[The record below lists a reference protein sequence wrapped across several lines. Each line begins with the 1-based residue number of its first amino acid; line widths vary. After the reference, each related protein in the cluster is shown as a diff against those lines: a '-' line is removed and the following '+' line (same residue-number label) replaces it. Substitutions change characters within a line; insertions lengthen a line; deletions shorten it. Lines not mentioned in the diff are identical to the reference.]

1 MYWRLRWEDGAPVL
15 REAGAPPEG
24 RFVLH
29 RHRDRYGEHFD
40 LRLEQEGYLLGWRI
54 DGPALDGGPWAVEK
68 APHAT
73 RWLDEDGDAAR
84 EDYGEYA
91 WESKQVNG
99 GTLLLQGRNGCR
111 RVHAE
116 RIDALP
122 CGAVRE
128 VVEALRVCGGGPE
141 DAARLIADG
150 ATARRRAVERLCG
163 LGRELDGPAFDEG
176 TTRKALD
183 GLTLEEI
190 HRQSRAYEARFD
202 RKYPP
207 RPVSKPEPLEWDD
220 DARSERALAIV
231 RG

>member
-1 MYWRLRWEDGAPVL
+1 MYWRLRWEDGAPGL
-15 REAGAPPEG
+15 REAGASPEG

-54 DGPALDGGPWAVEK
+54 DATSLDGGPWAVEK

-73 RWLDEDGDAAR
+73 RWLDEDGDAVR
-84 EDYGEYA
+84 EDSGEYA
-91 WESKQVNG
+91 WESRRPNG
-99 GTLLLQGRNGCR
+99 GTLLLQGVNGRR

-116 RIDALP
+116 RIEALP

-128 VVEALRVCGGGPE
+128 VVKALRAVGSGPE

-150 ATARRRAVERLCG
+150 AAARRRAVERLCG
-163 LGRELDGPAFDEG
+163 LGRELDGEAFDPDL
-176 TTRKALD
+176 TRKALD

-190 HRQSRAYEARFD
+190 HRQLRAYEARFD
-202 RKYPP
+202 QKYPP
-207 RPVSKPEPLEWDD
+207 RPVSRPEPLDED

-231 RG
+231 RA